1 MFEPHDDHSTGT
13 ASPTEPD
20 STETLPKNGR
30 EHGRSGHEISV
41 LGLGAMG
48 TALARALLG
57 ADRKITVWNRSAE
70 KAAPFAG
77 RGAGIAGS
85 AAEAIGAAP
94 LVIICLLD
102 YAAVRDV
109 LSGAAEQLA
118 GRTIVNLTNG
128 TPQEAREVAA
138 WIEDQG
144 ASYIDGGIMAVPPM
158 IGSRDAFILYSG
170 TAEAFHDYRQTL
182 EILGAAQFL
191 GPDAGLAPLYDLAL
205 LSAMYGLFGGFL
217 HATALVG
224 SEKVEA
230 GRFTEMLVP
239 WLNAMTG
246 VLPETARQIDARNYA
261 AADGS
266 NLAMQAVAIE
276 NIIATSHAQG
286 VDSGLIVPMR
296 ALMAHR
302 IACGFGG
309 DDIAGLYRVVASR
322 KRDDNCG

>member
-1 MFEPHDDHSTGT
+1 MFEPHDDHSTAT
-13 ASPTEPD
+13 PNRPDPEPAD
-20 STETLPKNGR
+20 TGPG
-30 EHGRSGHEISV
+30 HGHSSSGHGISV

-48 TALARALLG
+48 AALAEALLG
-57 ADRKITVWNRSAE
+57 AGRKVTVWNRSAE
-70 KAAPFAG
+70 KAAPLAG

-85 AAEAIGAAP
+85 AAEAIGASP
-94 LVIICLLD
+94 LVVICLLD

-109 LSGAAEQLA
+109 LSGAVDQLA

-128 TPQEAREVAA
+128 TPQDAREVAA
-138 WIEDQG
+138 WIENQG

-170 TAEAFHDYRQTL
+170 TAEAFDDYRQTL

-217 HATALVG
+217 HATALAG

-246 VLPETARQIDARNYA
+246 VLPEIARQVDTHNYA

-266 NLAMQAVAIE
+266 NLAMQAVAVE

>member
-1 MFEPHDDHSTGT
+1 MFEPQDDHSTK
-13 ASPTEPD
+13 APNRPD
-20 STETLPKNGR
+20 PADTRPS
-30 EHGRSGHEISV
+30 HDRSDQKISV

-48 TALARALLG
+48 SALAGAFLG
-57 ADRKITVWNRSAE
+57 AGRKVTVWNRSAE
-70 KAAPFAG
+70 KAAPFADH
-77 RGAGIAGS
+77 GAEIAGS
-85 AAEAIGAAP
+85 AAEAMGASP
-94 LVIICLLD
+94 LVVICLLD

-109 LSGAAEQLA
+109 LSGAVDQLA

-128 TPQEAREVAA
+128 TPQDAREVAA

-144 ASYIDGGIMAVPPM
+144 SSYIDGGIMAVPPM

-217 HATALVG
+217 HATALAG

-239 WLNAMTG
+239 WLDAMTG
-246 VLPETARQIDARNYA
+246 VLPEIARQIDTHNYA

-286 VDSGLIVPMR
+286 VDSGLIVPMP
-296 ALMAHR
+296 ALMVHR

>member
-1 MFEPHDDHSTGT
+1 MLEPHDDHSTK
-13 ASPTEPD
+13 APNRPD
-20 STETLPKNGR
+20 PDRADATPGR
-30 EHGRSGHEISV
+30 GQGRPGREISV

-48 TALARALLG
+48 TALAEAFLG
-57 ADRKITVWNRSAE
+57 AEQKVTVWNRSAE

-85 AAEAIGAAP
+85 AAGAIGAAP

-109 LSGAAEQLA
+109 LSGAVDQLA

-128 TPQEAREVAA
+128 TPQDARDIAA
-138 WIEDQG
+138 WVEDQG
-144 ASYIDGGIMAVPPM
+144 ASYLDGGIMAVPPM

-170 TAEAFHDYRQTL
+170 TAEAFVDYRQTL
-182 EILGAAQFL
+182 EALGAAQFL

-224 SEKVEA
+224 SEKMEA

-239 WLNAMTG
+239 WLNAMTSL
-246 VLPETARQIDARNYA
+246 LPETARQIDSGNYA

-266 NLAMQAVAIE
+266 NLAMQAVAVE

-309 DDIAGLYRVVASR
+309 DDIAGLYRIVASR

>member
-1 MFEPHDDHSTGT
+1 MFEPHDDHSTAT
-13 ASPTEPD
+13 PNRPDPEPAD
-20 STETLPKNGR
+20 TGPAQGY
-30 EHGRSGHEISV
+30 GRSGHGISV

-48 TALARALLG
+48 AALAEALLG
-57 ADRKITVWNRSAE
+57 AGRKVTVWNRSTE
-70 KAAPFAG
+70 KAAPLAG

-102 YAAVRDV
+102 YAAVRHV

-128 TPQEAREVAA
+128 TPQDAREMAA

-170 TAEAFHDYRQTL
+170 TAEAFDDYRQTL

-217 HATALVG
+217 HATALAG

-246 VLPETARQIDARNYA
+246 VLPEIARQVDTHNYA

-266 NLAMQAVAIE
+266 NLAMQAVAVE

>member
-1 MFEPHDDHSTGT
+1 MFESYDDHST
-13 ASPTEPD
+13 AAINLDRPERADLPTDD
-20 STETLPKNGR
+20 S
-30 EHGRSGHEISV
+30 HGRSGHEISV

-48 TALARALLG
+48 TALAGTFLG
-57 ADRKITVWNRSAE
+57 SGRKITVWNRSAD
-70 KAAPFAG
+70 KAAPLAD

-94 LVIICLLD
+94 LVVICLLD

-128 TPQEAREVAA
+128 TPQEAREMAA

-158 IGSRDAFILYSG
+158 IGCRDAFILYSG
-170 TAEAFHDYRQTL
+170 TAEAFDDYRETL
-182 EILGAAQFL
+182 EILGSAQFL
-191 GPDAGLAPLYDLAL
+191 GTDAGLAPLYDLAL

-217 HATALVG
+217 HATALAG
-224 SEKVEA
+224 SERIEA

-239 WLNAMTG
+239 WLNAMTA
-246 VLPETARQIDARNYA
+246 VLPDIARQIDTQNYA
-261 AADGS
+261 AVDGS

-276 NIIATSHAQG
+276 NIIATSNAQG

-322 KRDDNCG
+322 KRDNDCE

>member
-1 MFEPHDDHSTGT
+1 MFEPHDDHSTAT
-13 ASPTEPD
+13 PNRPDPEPAD
-20 STETLPKNGR
+20 TGPG
-30 EHGRSGHEISV
+30 HGHSSSGHWISV

-48 TALARALLG
+48 AALAEALLG
-57 ADRKITVWNRSAE
+57 AGREVTVWNRSAE

-109 LSGAAEQLA
+109 LSGAVDQLV

-128 TPQEAREVAA
+128 TPQDARDIATWV
-138 WIEDQG
+138 EDQG

-158 IGSRDAFILYSG
+158 IGSPDAFILYSG
-170 TAEAFHDYRQTL
+170 TAEAFDDYRQTL
-182 EILGAAQFL
+182 EILGATQFL

-217 HATALVG
+217 HATALAG

-246 VLPETARQIDARNYA
+246 VLPEIARQIDTHNYA

-276 NIIATSHAQG
+276 NIIATSNAQG

-309 DDIAGLYRVVASR
+309 NDIAGLYRVVASR